1 MINQDRILA
10 EFLELVQVDSVS
22 KRERAL
28 ADLLAARL
36 RGLGLDVYEDRAGA
50 ETGGEAGNLMATL
63 PARGQD
69 RPLLL
74 VAHMDTVEPGQ
85 GVRPVVE
92 NGIVRSA
99 GDTVLGG
106 DDKAGIAAILEV
118 LRVITEQQLEHGGLE
133 VVFTIGEEIG
143 LLGAKHL
150 DHTRLRSSI
159 GYVLDCDGPTGT
171 IVVQAPTQDKIE
183 AVIRGRAAHAGINP
197 EEGINAIAVASHAI
211 TRMALG
217 RIDEETTANIGVISG
232 GMAIN
237 IVPDSCR
244 LQGETRSLDGAKCRA
259 QTAAMVETLKTTAA
273 EFGATVEVVTQTL
286 YPEFKLDQSHPAVLL
301 AKRAAE
307 NMGLVPRLVKTG
319 GGSDANIFNSRGITC
334 VNLGIAMQKVHTTD
348 EFIKVEDLVTNA
360 RYLLEIIR
368 VANISNQ

>member
-22 KRERAL
+22 GRERAL
-28 ADLLAARL
+28 ADLLATRL
-36 RGLGLDVYEDRAGA
+36 RGLGLDVCEDRAGA
-50 ETGGEAGNLMATL
+50 ETGGEAGNLIATL
-63 PARGQD
+63 PARGPE

-74 VAHMDTVEPGQ
+74 VAHMDTVEPGR

-92 NGIVRSA
+92 NGVVRSA
-99 GDTVLGG
+99 GDTILGG

-118 LRVITEQQLEHGGLE
+118 LRVITEQQLAHGGLE
-133 VVFTIGEEIG
+133 VVFTIGEEVG

-150 DHTRLRSSI
+150 DHSRLRSSM
-159 GYVLDCDGPTGT
+159 GYVLDSSGPAGT

-183 AVIRGRAAHAGINP
+183 AVVRGRAAHAGINP
-197 EEGINAIAVASHAI
+197 EEGINAIAVAAHAVA
-211 TRMALG
+211 RMTLG

-232 GMAIN
+232 GQATN

-244 LQGETRSLDGAKCRA
+244 LEGETRSLDGSKCRA
-259 QTAAMVETLKTTAA
+259 QTAAMVEVLETTAA
-273 EFGATVEVVTQTL
+273 QFGARVEITTQTL
-286 YPEFKLDQSHPAVLL
+286 YHEFKLAESHPAVVL
-301 AKRAAE
+301 AKKAAE
-307 NMGLVPRLVKTG
+307 KLGLVPQLVKTG

-334 VNLGIAMQKVHTTD
+334 VNLGIAMQKVHTTE
-348 EFIKVEDLVTNA
+348 EFIRVEDLATNA

-368 VANISNQ
+368 MVIE